1 MVRAKRAGAWFGLSR
16 TQRGL
21 YTLAMRLDIKLES
34 FELLRALVSVLKCLR
49 ETCTRAG
56 VGFVRAMSLAWAMSE
71 AAVTWGNAKAHEWR
85 NDRNY
90 IRFLEISLES
100 I

>member
-1 MVRAKRAGAWFGLSR
+1 MTRAKRAGAWFGLSR
-16 TQRGL
+16 AQRGL
-21 YTLAMRLDIKLES
+21 YSLAMRLDIKLES

-49 ETCTRAG
+49 ETCTQSG
-56 VGFVRAMSLAWAMSE
+56 VAFVRAMRLAWAMSD
-71 AAVTWGNAKAHEWR
+71 AAVVWGNAKAREWR